1 MRITVRLSM
10 LLIAGWSSTAIAG
23 ESQPL
28 RIGFGTNK
36 PPYVFEN
43 EKRGLEYDI
52 VVESARRAGFE
63 VQAVFAPLERLR
75 HMFAAHEV
83 DAITTTGPQSSDVAC
98 YTAPYIEYHN
108 VAMAL
113 ASHHFD
119 IRTIDDLGRYSVSSF
134 QRSREL
140 LGDEYRRMAEANSH
154 YREEANQ
161 VTRNLLLFSGR
172 IDVIVG
178 DTRILAYFNRSVA
191 SQVDV
196 TQPITTY
203 ELFQPVLYSVAFA
216 DSGRCAAFDRG
227 LAELRKSGGY
237 ARIEQSYRD
246 Y

>member
-1 MRITVRLSM
+1 MRPALHLMTLCMLISSSATADDELRL
-10 LLIAGWSSTAIAG
+10 
-23 ESQPL
+23 L

-43 EKRGLEYDI
+43 EKRGLEFDI
-52 VVESARRAGFE
+52 VVDAARQAGFE
-63 VQAVFAPLERLR
+63 VQPVFAPLERLR
-75 HMFAAHEV
+75 HLFAERAL

-113 ASHHFD
+113 AAHHFE
-119 IRTIDDLGRYSVSSF
+119 IRTVQDLGRYSVSSF

-140 LGDEYRRMAEANSH
+140 LGEDYRRMAEANPR

-178 DTRILAYFNRSVA
+178 DTRIIAYFNRA
-191 SQVDV
+191 AAGQVDV
-196 TQPITTY
+196 TQPVTTY
-203 ELFQPVLYSVAFA
+203 ELFPPVLYSVAFA
-216 DSGRCAAFDRG
+216 DPGRCAAFDRG
-227 LAELRKSGGY
+227 LAELRKSGAY
-237 ARIEQSYRD
+237 ARIERSYRD